1 MADTATWIRAVR
13 SSLDRFG
20 GLLRPLTA
28 AEVEGPSY
36 NRDWSIAD
44 TASHL
49 GSQAEIFGLF
59 LDAGLSGAPAP
70 GGEVFGGIWDRWNAL
85 APAEQV
91 RRSVEA
97 NEALVARIEQTT
109 DEERDAF
116 ALSALGRELDLTG
129 LVGMRLAELALHT
142 WDVAVALDP
151 SATVS
156 DDAVDLLVD
165 ELPAVAARAGKADDG
180 EPVAVVTTDPDRT
193 FALDLGDPV
202 TLRPS
207 AAAGRR
213 AAGAARRGAAPAGL
227 RTARPRPHPGRRRRP
242 PPQPPPGGLPGLLD
256 RDRRRGSRAA
266 PDDEAGGDQVLA
278 GGEVGDVDPLDGA
291 ADGEPGQRVDV
302 LADGGEAG
310 PAGAG
315 ERAVVVADHADVLR
329 PARTPPAAARPSGRR
344 RTGR

>member
-59 LDAGLSGAPAP
+59 LDAGLTGAPAP

-97 NEALVARIEQTT
+97 NEALITRIEQTT

-193 FALDLGDPV
+193 FALDPADPV

-207 AAAGRR
+207 AAAGADPLGLPAEALLRLVYGR
-213 AAGAARRGAAPAGL
+213 LDPDHTPAGVDDPRIGRL
-227 RTARPRPHPGRRRRP
+227 RTVFPGF
-242 PPQPPPGGLPGLLD
+242 
-256 RDRRRGSRAA
+256 
-266 PDDEAGGDQVLA
+266 
-278 GGEVGDVDPLDGA
+278 
-291 ADGEPGQRVDV
+291 
-302 LADGGEAG
+302 
-310 PAGAG
+310 
-315 ERAVVVADHADVLR
+315 
-329 PARTPPAAARPSGRR
+329 
-344 RTGR
+344 